1 LTQGIFTNRDSL
13 GRGEK
18 YPEADSHTWLGVWVG
33 FLGFGRRVIF
43 ALGGDSLLAT
53 QLVSRVRAAFRVEL
67 PLTTVFREPIVA
79 DQALVI
85 EDMLLKEIEELTEEE
100 AQRFAE

>member
-1 LTQGIFTNRDSL
+1 
-13 GRGEK
+13 
-18 YPEADSHTWLGVWVG
+18 
-33 FLGFGRRVIF
+33 
-43 ALGGDSLLAT
+43 
-53 QLVSRVRAAFRVEL
+53 VRAAFRVEL